1 MIKEITASGKD
12 IMEAKEN
19 ARLALGA
26 SELDDVNY
34 EILHSGSR
42 GIFGIIGVKPAMV
55 KAYIELPD
63 AEPKRER
70 KQKENRQKE
79 NKGEKQ
85 VQETATA
92 EKTEKSNNSRR
103 KNRNEKRK
111 PVEKASAVFESE
123 LTFTKLEVEEGQDR
137 AFDFVRQLIE
147 NIGIEANVELFSC
160 DDGTRRINITG
171 EPASMLIGHHGDTLD
186 ALQYLANLASAQ
198 KNAEGVKDKSR
209 VTVNIEGYR
218 AKREETL
225 RTLARAK
232 AAQALRTHR
241 NVMLEP
247 MSPYERRIIHSEIQ
261 GIEGVT
267 TNSIGNDTNRKVVI
281 MVNKTKKAPQVVE
294 SETPSEVANEVTVET
309 EVKVEASAVE
319 TEVEEQA

>member
-26 SELDDVNY
+26 GELDDVTY
-34 EILHSGSR
+34 EILHAGSR

-55 KAYIELPD
+55 KASIELPD
-63 AEPKRER
+63 AEPRRER
-70 KQKENRQKE
+70 KHKENRPAREDK
-79 NKGEKQ
+79 NVEK
-85 VQETATA
+85 VQNAAQE
-92 EKTEKSNNSRR
+92 ETEKPEKSNSRR
-103 KNRNEKRK
+103 KNRSDRRK

-123 LTFTKLEVEEGQDR
+123 LSFTKLEVAEGQDK
-137 AFDFVRQLIE
+137 AFDFVKKLIE
-147 NIGIEANVELFSC
+147 NIGIDATVELFSC

-198 KNAEGVKDKSR
+198 KNDEGVKDKSR

-225 RTLARAK
+225 RTLARSK

-261 GIEGVT
+261 NIEGVT
-267 TNSIGNDTNRKVVI
+267 TNSIGSDTNRKVVI
-281 MVNKTKKAPQVVE
+281 MVNKAKKAQKE
-294 SETPSEVANEVTVET
+294 ENADA
-309 EVKVEASAVE
+309 VEAEAQATTAQAVAE
-319 TEVEEQA
+319 DVPATEAAEEV